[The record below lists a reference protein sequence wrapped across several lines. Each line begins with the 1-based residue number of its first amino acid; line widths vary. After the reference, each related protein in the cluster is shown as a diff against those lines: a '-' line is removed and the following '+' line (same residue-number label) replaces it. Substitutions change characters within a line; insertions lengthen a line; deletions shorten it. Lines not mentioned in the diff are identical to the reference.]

1 MLKIHLIR
9 TYYPHW
15 CQYSGIHQFVKYL
28 DTQQYQVDVWRASDS
43 DDDFPLKNLA
53 IRYGLRAIVQM
64 RGMKWYKLSDLMAE
78 WKAFQKSRS
87 TQVDIIHYL
96 DGEHTAQFLP
106 LLLKLPQK
114 TRPKM
119 IATYHQPP
127 ELLDSLLAKEVI
139 PQLDA
144 ITVVSPQQVS
154 YFSQLTAPHKIHT
167 ILHGIDTH
175 YFKPDNTLKEEG
187 KFKCLTVGRYL
198 RDFEV
203 LRQVAESLKSHQNIE
218 FHVVSSVAT
227 EVENLANVTV
237 YRGIDDAKLLTLYQQ
252 SNILFLPLTNSTANN
267 ALLEGI
273 ACGLPL
279 ITTLLP
285 SVQDYLS
292 HQEALFIEKNELKQ
306 FVEAILKL
314 ANQPQLCQKMGE
326 AARSRAK
333 ELDWQ
338 FIAPQ
343 YEKVYS
349 KVVEPDGDC

>member
-28 DTQQYQVDVWRASDS
+28 DTQQYQVDIWRASDNH
-43 DDDFPLKNLA
+43 DDFPLKNLA
-53 IRYGLRAIVQM
+53 IRYGLHTLVQM
-64 RGMKWYKLSDLMAE
+64 QGMKWYKLSDLMAE
-78 WKAFQKSRS
+78 WKAFQKFRTHS
-87 TQVDIIHYL
+87 VDIIHYL

-106 LLLKLPQK
+106 LLFKLPK
-114 TRPKM
+114 RKRPKM

-139 PQLDA
+139 PHLDA

-154 YFSQLTAPHKIHT
+154 YFSQLTEPHKIHS
-167 ILHGIDTH
+167 ILHGIDIN
-175 YFKPDNTLKEEG
+175 YFKPDNSLKENG

-203 LRQVAESLKSHQNIE
+203 LRQVAEKLENYENIE

-237 YRGIDDAKLLTLYQQ
+237 YRDIDDASLLTLYQQ
-252 SNILFLPLTNSTANN
+252 SNTLFLPLINSTANN

-273 ACGLPL
+273 ACGLPV
-279 ITTLLP
+279 ITTRLP

-292 HQEALFIEKNELKQ
+292 DQAAFFIPKNDPEQ
-306 FVEAILKL
+306 FVEAILNL
-314 ANQPQLCQKMGE
+314 ANHSQLCQTMGE
-326 AARSRAK
+326 SARNRAK

-338 FIAPQ
+338 LIVSQ

-349 KVVEPDGDC
+349 KVVETDGD